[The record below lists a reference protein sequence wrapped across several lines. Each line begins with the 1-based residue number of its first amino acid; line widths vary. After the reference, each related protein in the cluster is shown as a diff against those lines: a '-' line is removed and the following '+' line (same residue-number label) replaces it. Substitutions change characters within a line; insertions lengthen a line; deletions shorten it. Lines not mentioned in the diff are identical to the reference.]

1 MHVTEI
7 TDTATSTSSVEEKR
21 SLRPV
26 AICAVAF
33 ATISVLACAITLPI
47 VYNHIQ
53 SVQSFMQNE
62 FDFCKV
68 SLHPLLSVIVIIGL
82 DEIERH
88 VSCSGGVVDSIAC
101 KWKEMVQ
108 IQTVSGLP
116 TVATM
121 DRTRRQTYDAQPA
134 YSHGSALGMSG
145 NPQGGS
151 CCTCQVGPPGP
162 PAAGK
167 RRSLIAGPA
176 AETAVPKMSTRSSRT
191 PGPPGPKGLSG
202 PQGEAGLPE
211 RDGIPGLPGP
221 IGPQGPQGAPGLA
234 GEKGLPG

>member
-1 MHVTEI
+1 MEK
-7 TDTATSTSSVEEKR
+7 KR

-62 FDFCKV
+62 VDFCKTR
-68 SLHPLLSVIVIIGL
+68 SR
-82 DEIERH
+82 DM
-88 VSCSGGVVDSIAC
+88 
-101 KWKEMVQ
+101 WKEMVQ

-134 YSHGSALGMSG
+134 YSHGSAPGTSG
-145 NPQGGS
+145 TPQGGS
-151 CCTCQVGPPGP
+151 CCSCQVGPPGP
-162 PAAGK
+162 P
-167 RRSLIAGPA
+167 GPPGRDGRPGA
-176 AETAVPKMSTRSSRT
+176 PGRPGNPGPPGRDGVLLPGPPPKPPCQKCP
-191 PGPPGPKGLSG
+191 PGPPGP
-202 PQGEAGLPE
+202 
-211 RDGIPGLPGP
+211 PGP
-221 IGPQGPQGAPGLA
+221 PVCLCSVVSVNVLVI
-234 GEKGLPG
+234 

>member
-151 CCTCQVGPPGP
+151 CCTCQGPPGRDGRPGAPGP
-162 PAAGK
+162 PG
-167 RRSLIAGPA
+167 RDGVLLPGPP
-176 AETAVPKMSTRSSRT
+176 PKPPCQKCP